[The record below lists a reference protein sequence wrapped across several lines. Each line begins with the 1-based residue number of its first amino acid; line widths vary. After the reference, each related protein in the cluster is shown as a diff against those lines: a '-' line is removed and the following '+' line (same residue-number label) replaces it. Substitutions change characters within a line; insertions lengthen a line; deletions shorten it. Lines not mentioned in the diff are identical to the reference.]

1 MGSNPTSA
9 TSKTLPKALSQVEG
23 SAAEGPPSLTAP
35 TGILGELEAK
45 FGGEAVTPQATAD
58 HIPTVW
64 TPVAKVREVLR
75 HLKSGVE
82 RPYRTFYDAT
92 AIDERLRANPPANLN
107 GGQPT
112 SDFTVVY
119 HLLSYERN
127 EYVRV
132 KVALE
137 ESRLSVPTITDLWPA
152 ANWYEREIWDMFGI
166 RVEGH
171 PHLERILMP
180 KTWNGHPLRKDHPA
194 RATEMGPFAMPDEK
208 EQREQEA
215 LRFRPEDWGMK
226 RSSETS
232 DFIFLNLGPQHPGTH
247 GVLRVVV
254 QLDGERIVD
263 LVPEIGFHHRGA
275 EKMAERQTWHTYIP
289 YTDRV
294 DYLGGVMN
302 NLAYLTALEK
312 LAGVRVPPRAQVIR
326 VMLSELFRIISHLVW
341 YGTFAQDLG
350 QMSPVFYTLN
360 DRERAFEI
368 IEAICGA
375 RMHPGWFRIGGV
387 AQDLP
392 NGWDKMFRDF
402 IAYLPPRLK
411 EYDKIVL
418 RNSLIKG
425 RTQGVGAYKLDEAI
439 EWGVTGPNL
448 RACGFEWDF
457 RKKQPY
463 AGYEQ
468 FEFDI
473 PTAQH
478 GDCYDRA
485 LVRVEEMRQSL
496 RIIEQC
502 VKNMPE
508 GAYKATDSRLAAPP
522 LKEHTMRDIETLI
535 HHFLG
540 VSWGPVVPPGEALG
554 AIEAT
559 KGNNGYYLISDGGIG
574 AYRARIRT
582 PSFNHMQTLP
592 MLSRGLMVPDLLA
605 ILGSI
610 DFVLA
615 DIDR

>member
-1 MGSNPTSA
+1 MGSNPTTSTEKSA
-9 TSKTLPKALSQVEG
+9 N
-23 SAAEGPPSLTAP
+23 PSP
-35 TGILGELEAK
+35 TIIPSGTPGIISELQEK
-45 FGGEAVTPQATAD
+45 FGAEAAIAQATAD

-64 TPVAKVREVLR
+64 TTAAQVHDVLA

-82 RPYRTFYDAT
+82 RPYRAFYDAT
-92 AIDERLRANPPANLN
+92 AIDERERTNRQ
-107 GGQPT
+107 GQPA

-132 KVALE
+132 KVPLADG
-137 ESRLSVPTITDLWPA
+137 RLSIPTMTGLWPA

-180 KTWNGHPLRKDHPA
+180 KSWNGHPLRREHPA
-194 RATEMGPFAMPDEK
+194 RATEMGPFTMPDEK

-226 RSSETS
+226 RSTESSE
-232 DFIFLNLGPQHPGTH
+232 FIFLNVGPQHPGTH
-247 GVLRVVV
+247 GVLRIVL
-254 QLDGERIVD
+254 QLDGEQIVD

-312 LAGVRVPPRAQVIR
+312 LAAVKVPPRAQVIR
-326 VMLSELFRIISHLVW
+326 IMLAELFRIISHLVW
-341 YGTFAQDLG
+341 YGTFAQDVG
-350 QMSPVFYTLN
+350 QMSPVFYTFI

-392 NGWDKMFRDF
+392 RGWDKLFKDF

-411 EYDKIVL
+411 EYDQLVM
-418 RNSLIKG
+418 RNPLFKA
-425 RTQGVGAYKLDEAI
+425 RTKGVGAYKLEEAI

-463 AGYEQ
+463 AGYDQ

-485 LVRVEEMRQSL
+485 VVRIEEMRQSL

-502 VKNMPE
+502 VNNMPE
-508 GAYKATDSRLAAPP
+508 GPYKAIDSRVAAPP
-522 LKEHTMRDIETLI
+522 LKERTMHDIETLI
-535 HHFLG
+535 NHFLG

-559 KGNNGYYLISDGGIG
+559 KGNNGYYLISNGGIG

-592 MLSRGLMVPDLLA
+592 MLARGLLVSDLLA